1 MTAILDFAMLP
12 PEVNSARMYS
22 GPEPAPEYIRA
33 ELTSGG
39 SIAKSSMA
47 VIVDLLR

>member
-1 MTAILDFAMLP
+1 M
-12 PEVNSARMYS
+12 

-39 SIAKSSMA
+39 SIAKSS
-47 VIVDLLR
+47 VIVRSLLDGVALSRLVAWEFS